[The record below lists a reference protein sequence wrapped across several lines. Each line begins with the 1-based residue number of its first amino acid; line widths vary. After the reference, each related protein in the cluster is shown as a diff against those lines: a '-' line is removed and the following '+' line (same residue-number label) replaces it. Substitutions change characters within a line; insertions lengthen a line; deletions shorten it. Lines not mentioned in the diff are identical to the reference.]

1 MVARRRH
8 AGAMATR
15 LRLTAGAALAL
26 AAPAPAAGAH
36 PLHTSFAE
44 VAYDAATRT
53 VTVSLRVF
61 ADDFGADVA
70 RRTGA
75 APGAGG
81 VPADEAVYRYLA
93 ARFTVVTARG
103 EALPFRGCGARRA
116 GVQLFVCLRAPAAAP
131 PAGAR
136 VRSAIL
142 SETFA
147 DQVNIVQAS
156 LGGRRQTLL
165 FTRGDGAKSL

>member
-1 MVARRRH
+1 MVARI
-8 AGAMATR
+8 
-15 LRLTAGAALAL
+15 LLSAALAT
-26 AAPAPAAGAH
+26 ATPSAAGAH

-44 VAYDAATRT
+44 VTYDASART

-61 ADDFGADVA
+61 ADDFSADVA
-70 RRTGA
+70 RRAGA
-75 APGAGG
+75 AAGAVPG
-81 VPADEAVYRYLA
+81 DDAVYRYVA

-103 EALPFRGCGARRA
+103 ETLPFRPCGTRRVGA
-116 GVQLFVCLRAPAAAP
+116 QLFVCLRAPAAAP

-142 SETFA
+142 SDVFA

-156 LGGRRQTLL
+156 YAGRRRTLL
-165 FTRGDGAKSL
+165 FTPGDGAKAL